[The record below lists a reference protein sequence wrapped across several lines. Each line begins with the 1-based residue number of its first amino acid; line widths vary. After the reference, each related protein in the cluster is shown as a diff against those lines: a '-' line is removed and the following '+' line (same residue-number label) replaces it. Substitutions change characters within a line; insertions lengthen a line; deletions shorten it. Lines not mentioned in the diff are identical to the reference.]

1 MFNYLA
7 IILISAHC
15 YVLGKCSLVQAR
27 KLKHPEICVDN
38 QIQTYAINHLKLCY
52 SNHLEE
58 QLTFVWFSVGESL
71 NDTFDLYRFTF
82 RVQESHLSS
91 RSTIELLTNFTQ
103 LIDANNS
110 LRMFH
115 LDSGDYEVCIEF
127 HSEAPLFIYQP
138 RDGCIAISVGGSTSK
153 TFAHDSTPLLIALA
167 SGIVI
172 FFVLGLVV
180 QWGKDRR
187 RKRGPIERSEPRPLS
202 SRILSTKSLKQ
213 QRDRFVKTLFQQHL
227 DESQASQI
235 RQWARDQA
243 FRHRVSTHELDFDHV
258 DFIRKWNRQLSASIE
273 QSLLT
278 NSSQPKPSSE
288 AIPNLD
294 KPPTISEEIL
304 PPRLPGKVTFDLE
317 SLDDC
322 DSPTRF

>member
-7 IILISAHC
+7 IILISAQ
-15 YVLGKCSLVQAR
+15 LGKYPLVQAR

-38 QIQTYAINHLKLCY
+38 QIQTYSINHLTLCY

-58 QLTFVWFSVGESL
+58 RLTFVWFSVGESL

-82 RVQESHLSS
+82 RVQETHLSS
-91 RSTIELLTNFTQ
+91 RSTIKLLTNFTQ

-110 LRMFH
+110 LRMFN
-115 LDSGDYEVCIEF
+115 LDTGDYEVCIEF
-127 HSEAPLFIYQP
+127 HSETPLFIYQP
-138 RDGCIAISVGGSTSK
+138 RDGCIAIAVGRSTSK

-187 RKRGPIERSEPRPLS
+187 RKRVPIERSEPRSLS
-202 SRILSTKSLKQ
+202 SRILSTRSLKQ
-213 QRDRFVKTLFQQHL
+213 QRDRLIKNLFQQHL
-227 DESQASQI
+227 DEPQSSQI

-243 FRHRVSTHELDFDHV
+243 FRHRISTHELDFDRSN
-258 DFIRKWNRQLSASIE
+258 FIRKWNKQLFPSIE
-273 QSLLT
+273 QSRSAR
-278 NSSQPKPSSE
+278 SSPRIPSAE
-288 AIPNLD
+288 AILNLD
-294 KPPTISEEIL
+294 KPPTISEEIF
-304 PPRLPGKVTFDLE
+304 PPRLPGKVTFDLA